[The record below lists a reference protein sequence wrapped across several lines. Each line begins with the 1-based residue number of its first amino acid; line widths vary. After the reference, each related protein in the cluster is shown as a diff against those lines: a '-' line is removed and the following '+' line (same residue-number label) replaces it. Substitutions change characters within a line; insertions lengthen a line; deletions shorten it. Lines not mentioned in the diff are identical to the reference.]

1 MRFILKTLLYVFYVL
16 FTLDARNRY
25 LVGKAKGKH
34 CWKITSGVGSFTNHY
49 ENREPVREY
58 LTWIEFR
65 KTLPHLEKVG
75 KANKSTTLQGV
86 ITFFMISS
94 VVALGI
100 ILTVIAINQ

>member
-49 ENREPVREY
+49 ENREPSREY

-65 KTLPHLEKVG
+65 KTHKFQLC
-75 KANKSTTLQGV
+75 
-86 ITFFMISS
+86 ITER
-94 VVALGI
+94 V
-100 ILTVIAINQ
+100 